1 MGLKLSKQ
9 FKLNKNHR
17 CFNLLIKHTG
27 VMWRAEDQHSWRS
40 VLDVRGRT
48 LGHGVTRAGA
58 QGRVEVKWSDGRS
71 EGAAPQSEKVLG
83 PGHGHDGESA
93 EVCD

>member
-1 MGLKLSKQ
+1 
-9 FKLNKNHR
+9 
-17 CFNLLIKHTG
+17 
-27 VMWRAEDQHSWRS
+27 MWRVAHQHSRRS

-48 LGHGVTRAGA
+48 TGHGVARAGA
-58 QGRVEVKWSDGRS
+58 QGRVEVERPGGCG

-93 EVCD
+93 EVRD